1 MTLYSCECGK
11 EEKEIAKAKIIFVDG
26 KWVTDVKCGCGKF
39 MDSEP
44 EEGMPSLKRTEPT
57 LSKKG
62 DMLWDRA
69 KERLCGERGVNE
81 PFD

>member
-1 MTLYSCECGK
+1 MTLYKCDCGK
-11 EEKEIAKAKIIFVDG
+11 TKEIGKATLAFKGRWRTIQAICD
-26 KWVTDVKCGCGKF
+26 CGLW

-44 EEGMPSLKRTEPT
+44 EEGMPSLRRTEPS

-62 DMLWDRA
+62 DKLWDRA

>member
-44 EEGMPSLKRTEPT
+44 EEGMPSLRRTEPT

>member
-1 MTLYSCECGK
+1 MTLYRCTCGK
-11 EEKEIAKAKIIFVDG
+11 SKEIGKASLAFMEGRWRTIQAICD
-26 KWVTDVKCGCGKF
+26 CGLW

-44 EEGMPSLKRTEPT
+44 EEGMPSLRRTEPS

-62 DMLWDRA
+62 DKLWDRA

>member
-1 MTLYSCECGK
+1 MTLYKCTCGNS
-11 EEKEIAKAKIIFVDG
+11 KEIGRATLALREGRWRTIQALCD
-26 KWVTDVKCGCGKF
+26 CGF
-39 MDSEP
+39 WMDSEP

>member
-1 MTLYSCECGK
+1 MTLYRCTCGK
-11 EEKEIAKAKIIFVDG
+11 SKEIGKATLAFKEGRWRTIQAICD
-26 KWVTDVKCGCGKF
+26 CGLW

-44 EEGMPSLKRTEPT
+44 EEGMPSLRRTEPS

-62 DMLWDRA
+62 DKLWDRA

>member
-1 MTLYSCECGK
+1 MTLYKCTCGNS
-11 EEKEIAKAKIIFVDG
+11 KEIGKATLALREGRWRTIQALCD
-26 KWVTDVKCGCGKF
+26 CGLW

-44 EEGMPSLKRTEPT
+44 EDGMPSLKRTEPT

>member
-1 MTLYSCECGK
+1 MTLYKCDCGK
-11 EEKEIAKAKIIFVDG
+11 SKEIGKATLAFKEGRWRTIQAICD
-26 KWVTDVKCGCGKF
+26 CGLW

-44 EEGMPSLKRTEPT
+44 EEGMPSLRRTEPS

-62 DMLWDRA
+62 DKLWDRA